1 MTRYSTKRKHRSN
14 GNHHL
19 YRTRVYG
26 RDLDQIHQ
34 DLIEPEKHETRPL
47 DPDLPGLGQHYCVE
61 CARHFASEE
70 ARQVHKRSKVHRR
83 RLKDLK
89 EAPYSQEE
97 AEAAV
102 NIAHPKPHTSSDMIP
117 TQESN
122 VVMAD

>member
-34 DLIEPEKHETRPL
+34 DLVEPEKHEKKPL

-61 CARHFASEE
+61 CARHFATDE
-70 ARQVHKRSKVHRR
+70 AMRLHKRTKVHRR

-89 EAPYSQEE
+89 EPAYSQEE
-97 AEAAV
+97 AEASV
-102 NIAHPKPHTSSDMIP
+102 NIAHPKPGTSSDVNQNKEP
-117 TQESN
+117 QA
-122 VVMAD
+122 VMAD